1 MICCYDG
8 FYRIDIGYY
17 FFLAIM
23 GLGFDTFFSGIKKGA
38 DKLGIT
44 PVMETAADDAIEIA
58 ENASR
63 DIVGNSLPVNK

>member
-1 MICCYDG
+1 MMG
-8 FYRIDIGYY
+8 FIVSILVII
-17 FFLAIM
+17 FFLAII

-44 PVMETAADDAIEIA
+44 PIMETAADDAIKIA

-63 DIVGNSLPVNK
+63 NFVNNSLPVDK

>member
-1 MICCYDG
+1 MMG
-8 FYRIDIGYY
+8 FIALILIII
-17 FFLAIM
+17 FFLAVV

-44 PVMETAADDAIEIA
+44 PVMETVADDAIEIA
-58 ENASR
+58 GNASR

>member
-1 MICCYDG
+1 MMG
-8 FYRIDIGYY
+8 FIALILIII
-17 FFLAIM
+17 FFLAVV

-44 PVMETAADDAIEIA
+44 PVMKTAADDAIEIA
-58 ENASR
+58 GNASR

>member
-1 MICCYDG
+1 MMG
-8 FYRIDIGYY
+8 FIALILVII
-17 FFLAIM
+17 FFLAVV

-44 PVMETAADDAIEIA
+44 RVMETAADDAIEIA
-58 ENASR
+58 GNASR

>member
-1 MICCYDG
+1 MMG
-8 FYRIDIGYY
+8 FIALILIII
-17 FFLAIM
+17 FFLAVV

-38 DKLGIT
+38 DKLGII

-58 ENASR
+58 GNASR

>member
-1 MICCYDG
+1 MG
-8 FYRIDIGYY
+8 FIVSILVII
-17 FFLAIM
+17 FFLAII
-23 GLGFDTFFSGIKKGA
+23 GLGFDTFFSGVKKGA

-63 DIVGNSLPVNK
+63 DLVSNSLPVNK

>member
-1 MICCYDG
+1 MMG
-8 FYRIDIGYY
+8 FIVSILVII
-17 FFLAIM
+17 FFLAII
-23 GLGFDTFFSGIKKGA
+23 GLGFDTFFSGVKKGA

-63 DIVGNSLPVNK
+63 NLVNNSLPVNK

>member
-1 MICCYDG
+1 
-8 FYRIDIGYY
+8 
-17 FFLAIM
+17 M

>member
-1 MICCYDG
+1 MMG
-8 FYRIDIGYY
+8 FIALILVII
-17 FFLAIM
+17 FFLAIT

>member
-1 MICCYDG
+1 MMG
-8 FYRIDIGYY
+8 FIALILIII
-17 FFLAIM
+17 FFLAVV
-23 GLGFDTFFSGIKKGA
+23 GLGFDTFFSGINKGA

-58 ENASR
+58 GNASR

>member
-8 FYRIDIGYY
+8 FYCIDIDYY
-17 FFLAIM
+17 FSLAVV

-44 PVMETAADDAIEIA
+44 PVMKPQLMMQSEIA
-58 ENASR
+58 GNASR

>member
-1 MICCYDG
+1 MIG
-8 FYRIDIGYY
+8 FIALILVII
-17 FFLAIM
+17 FFLAVA

-44 PVMETAADDAIEIA
+44 RVMETAADDAIEIA
-58 ENASR
+58 GNASR